1 MSLLEM
7 IKNTAVPRSIQTHA
21 GSYFKLHGFS
31 YASSKG
37 LYAAIYVIQYINAN
51 PVSQDFFNAK
61 SRIAPKGKSIPK
73 LQFTA
78 ALVLVKLQ
86 SSILGSLQNYQ
97 IKSCHHWVDSTTVL
111 YWLLT
116 KVSWT
121 VYVRNRVKRIEAL
134 SNGD

>member
-37 LYAAIYVIQYINAN
+37 LYAAIYVIQYINVN
-51 PVSQDFFNAK
+51 PVSQDFFAAK

-121 VYVRNRVKRIEAL
+121 VYVRNRVKRIETL